1 MAFPNQRSADSDG
14 LAGMSITTELWHT
27 GARSEQD
34 PEGFWVLHYDARM
47 SKQTFQAYVVTQNDG
62 AVERQITE
70 LPLSALGT
78 DGVLIE
84 VEYSSVNYKD
94 GLASSANGKVARISP
109 LIPGI
114 DLAGTVIGDGTSE
127 FPEGSHVIAHGYDV
141 GVAHHGGF
149 AERARSPADWLVSL
163 PDGLDARSAMALG
176 TAGFTAALSVIALEE
191 HGTTPASGPVLVT
204 GATGGVG
211 STAVAILSGLGF
223 EVVASTGKA
232 SGSEYLR
239 SIGATEVIDRSTLE
253 EAGKPLQKETYAA
266 AVDCVGGQTLATVLS
281 QIRYGGAVAASG
293 LTGGA
298 ALPTTVMPFILRGV
312 SLLGIDSAQTPIER
326 RRSVWA
332 RMGTDL
338 KPASL
343 DLIGKD
349 LTLAGLDD
357 VLDGI
362 LAGQALGRTV
372 INLQG

>member
-1 MAFPNQRSADSDG
+1 
-14 LAGMSITTELWHT
+14 MSTE
-27 GARSEQD
+27 
-34 PEGFWVLHYDARM
+34 
-47 SKQTFQAYVVTQNDG
+47 TFRAYVATQNDG
-62 AVERQITE
+62 TVERKLTE
-70 LPLSALGT
+70 LPLSELGS

-94 GLASSANGKVARISP
+94 GLATSAAGKVARISP

-114 DLAGTVIGDGTSE
+114 DLAGTVIGDETAD
-127 FPEGSHVIAHGYDV
+127 FPQGSQVIAHGYDV

-149 AERARSPADWLVSL
+149 AERARVPAEWLVPL
-163 PDGLDARSAMALG
+163 PAGLDTRSAMALG
-176 TAGFTAALSVIALEE
+176 TAGFTAALSIIALEE
-191 HGTTPASGPVLVT
+191 HGITPASGPVLVT

-232 SGSEYLR
+232 SGSDYLKK
-239 SIGATEVIDRSTLE
+239 IGATEVIDRATLE
-253 EAGKPLQKETYAA
+253 EPGKPLQKEIYAG

-326 RRSVWA
+326 RRAVWA
-332 RMGTDL
+332 RMGADL
-338 KPASL
+338 KPSSL
-343 DLIGKD
+343 ALIGKD
-349 LTLAGLDD
+349 LTLNDLDD
-357 VLDGI
+357 TLDGI
-362 LAGQALGRTV
+362 LAGQAFGRTV
-372 INLQG
+372 IDLRG